1 MISVRKKRK
10 QRGLAIVELLLV
22 FAILGVIAVVIVLAS
37 GFIQKANA
45 EKSFQQFQQTI
56 ITAANSYIEKY
67 RDALPASELCI
78 NIPYQNLTKEDLLQ
92 ESDYRCNATGIV
104 SVYQDKSKDNYELYL
119 TCKNVHNDKV
129 VYQREGNPNECIRAN
144 GNFAIQ
150 IVSMKEENNG
160 ILQDYLTSDWA
171 TGKIRLELS
180 AYSPYFYPIQEFQ
193 YSLDDGQTYETIAG
207 NELVLEENIQG
218 KIKIRAMDTN
228 HDYSTEKNIYVKL
241 DNTIPIPIIKGMGL
255 STPIDTGTYVSQN
268 VILSGALENNPISAV
283 QYDWYSCSNM
293 MDISSCAKV
302 SENTEKYQATSNG
315 IYRVK
320 ATTSAGLYSYS
331 SPFEVKIDKTAYQI
345 RVNSSENTL
354 VTITNNSTGNR
365 STSSIAARVGDQI
378 TVTVSDFNHTVLA
391 TYDSPNNLVFGTA
404 NYQFGNKSNTF
415 IMDRSDMTISVS

>member
-1 MISVRKKRK
+1 MRKKRK

-22 FAILGVIAVVIVLAS
+22 FAILGVIAV
-37 GFIQKANA
+37 
-45 EKSFQQFQQTI
+45 
-56 ITAANSYIEKY
+56 
-67 RDALPASELCI
+67 
-78 NIPYQNLTKEDLLQ
+78 
-92 ESDYRCNATGIV
+92 
-104 SVYQDKSKDNYELYL
+104 
-119 TCKNVHNDKV
+119 
-129 VYQREGNPNECIRAN
+129 
-144 GNFAIQ
+144 Q
-150 IVSMKEENNG
+150 IVSMKEENDG

-207 NELVLEENIQG
+207 NELVLEKNIQG

-293 MDISSCAKV
+293 TDISSCTKV

-345 RVNSSENTL
+345 RVNSSENIL

-365 STSSIAARVGDQI
+365 STSSIAAKVGDQI
-378 TVTVSDFNHTVLA
+378 TVTVSDFNHTVFA

>member
-1 MISVRKKRK
+1 
-10 QRGLAIVELLLV
+10 
-22 FAILGVIAVVIVLAS
+22 
-37 GFIQKANA
+37 
-45 EKSFQQFQQTI
+45 
-56 ITAANSYIEKY
+56 
-67 RDALPASELCI
+67 
-78 NIPYQNLTKEDLLQ
+78 
-92 ESDYRCNATGIV
+92 
-104 SVYQDKSKDNYELYL
+104 
-119 TCKNVHNDKV
+119 
-129 VYQREGNPNECIRAN
+129 
-144 GNFAIQ
+144 
-150 IVSMKEENNG
+150 
-160 ILQDYLTSDWA
+160 
-171 TGKIRLELS
+171 
-180 AYSPYFYPIQEFQ
+180 
-193 YSLDDGQTYETIAG
+193 
-207 NELVLEENIQG
+207 
-218 KIKIRAMDTN
+218 MDTN

-241 DNTIPIPIIKGMGL
+241 DNTIPIPLIKGMGL

-293 MDISSCAKV
+293 MDISSCTKV

-378 TVTVSDFNHTVLA
+378 TVTVSDFNHTVFA